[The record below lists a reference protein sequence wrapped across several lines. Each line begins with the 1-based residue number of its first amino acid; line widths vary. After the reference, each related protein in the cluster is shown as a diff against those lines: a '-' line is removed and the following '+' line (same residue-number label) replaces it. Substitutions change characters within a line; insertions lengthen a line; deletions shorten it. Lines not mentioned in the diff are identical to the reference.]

1 MVENRCSL
9 KSSQIFPLIQTG
21 YFDIKKIKIPKAL
34 QIQPALPGVHTHQ
47 TMKKTAGDS
56 IFTTCARSH
65 QAGRQGRLGIRLV
78 AWCGH
83 IGWM

>member
-1 MVENRCSL
+1 M
-9 KSSQIFPLIQTG
+9 FP
-21 YFDIKKIKIPKAL
+21 KIKSDFSFDLNRTFRHQENQIPKAL

-65 QAGRQGRLGIRLV
+65 QAGWQGRLGIRLV